1 MQCVLICRMQRMH
14 PLYESPLL
22 IRSEASHCNSTGDFD
37 TDEEEQEEDPELV
50 EGSELGPEDLDE
62 EDEEDEEEG
71 AHDDARPPPAKRPGL
86 YVSFNTKEEL
96 CSCHICLPQYTSRR
110 LTSCIDT
117 QVILIK
123 NITSERQDHATKV
136 QEEGKSQKGR
146 AERR

>member
-1 MQCVLICRMQRMH
+1 MH

-22 IRSEASHCNSTGDFD
+22 IRSEASHCNSTGNFD
-37 TDEEEQEEDPELV
+37 TDEEQEEQPDDSGVGEP
-50 EGSELGPEDLDE
+50 SELAPHDLE
-62 EDEEDEEEG
+62 SEGEEDEEEN
-71 AHDDARPPPAKRPGL
+71 ADSVTCTPTKRPGL

>member
-1 MQCVLICRMQRMH
+1 MKAFSLLGVKLPIVL
-14 PLYESPLL
+14 
-22 IRSEASHCNSTGDFD
+22 RSSDFICNSTGDFD
-37 TDEEEQEEDPELV
+37 TDEEEEEEDPELV
-50 EGSELGPEDLDE
+50 EGSE
-62 EDEEDEEEG
+62 EDEEDEESEEED
-71 AHDDARPPPAKRPGL
+71 DDAPPPAKRPGL
-86 YVSFNTKEEL
+86 HVSFNTKEEL

-136 QEEGKSQKGR
+136 QEEGKRQKGR